1 MRSILNIQEINNILR
16 GWSKVSSHKD
26 LKRLRVFSLKRS
38 KEELNWG
45 SIDKFLENKRM
56 WLQID
61 FISILNLVDYAIW
74 ISFKLLYRLYW
85 NWFLFNLSIN
95 LWNFTIIL
103 FIKNWIFIDFIT
115 KPYKSYHISLLL
127 KLHTKWVIFIKF
139 L

>member
-61 FISILNLVDYAIW
+61 FISILNLVDYP
-74 ISFKLLYRLYW
+74 FELVLNY
-85 NWFLFNLSIN
+85 
-95 LWNFTIIL
+95 
-103 FIKNWIFIDFIT
+103 FIDYTEIGFCLT
-115 KPYKSYHISLLL
+115 YL
-127 KLHTKWVIFIKF
+127 
-139 L
+139 